1 MSNMETKLRL
11 REAIKRHCE
20 EEDIYYREVDNVR
33 ILTRCP
39 CCGDSSNPTHAHFY
53 LIIDPNSNTNAGY
66 ICFKCGEHG
75 PVTADILDA
84 MGIEDTTLKTGI
96 SKLNKTADKISTKG
110 YMEEQKMMH
119 FDFEI
124 PMITKRDAKVA
135 YLEHRLGRTFTT
147 KELKEA
153 KVITSLKHFLLLNHI
168 GYRPFQP
175 YLIERLERDF
185 IGFLS
190 FGNSHILFRDITNTH
205 DPSWVK
211 YPILEES
218 RANRVLYTMT
228 NSLDPLSTGPIR
240 INMAEGIMDTLSV
253 AFNLDHKAGNELNVC
268 LCGKQYRSFL
278 RFLLDLGFC
287 GSNIQINIFA
297 DNDMEFNP
305 KAKEKT
311 DLSYFKKNL
320 GRFKYIF
327 GKITIYYNRKQK
339 DCGVPKN
346 EIRLEKHVL

>member
-20 EEDIYYREVDNVR
+20 EEDIYYREVDNIR

-39 CCGDSSNPTHAHFY
+39 CCGDSTNPSHAHFY

-75 PVTADILDA
+75 PVTADILEA
-84 MGIEDTTLKTGI
+84 MGIDDSNLMSGI
-96 SKLNKTADKISTKG
+96 SRLNKTADKMSTKG
-110 YMEEQKMMH
+110 YMEEKKMLH

-124 PMITKRDAKVA
+124 PYITQRDAKIA
-135 YLEHRLGRTFTT
+135 YLENRMGRKFTT
-147 KELKEA
+147 SELKDA
-153 KVITSLKHFLLLNHI
+153 KVITSLKHFLMLNNI
-168 GYRPFQP
+168 QYRPFQP
-175 YLIERLERDF
+175 YLIDMLERDF

-190 FGNSHILFRDITNTH
+190 FGNSHLLLRDITDTH

-218 RANRVLYTMT
+218 RANRVLYTIN
-228 NSLDPLSTGPIR
+228 NSLDPLSTDTFT
-240 INMAEGIMDTLSV
+240 INLSEGIMDTLSV
-253 AFNLDHKAGNELNVC
+253 AYNLDHANDNELNVC
-268 LCGKQYRSFL
+268 LCGKQYKSFL

-287 GSNIQINIFA
+287 GSNIYINIFA
-297 DNDMEFNP
+297 DNDMEFNL
-305 KAKEKT
+305 KAKEVT
-311 DLSYFKKNL
+311 DLAYFKKNI

-339 DCGVPKN
+339 DCGVPKD
-346 EIRLEKHVL
+346 EIRLVKHVL